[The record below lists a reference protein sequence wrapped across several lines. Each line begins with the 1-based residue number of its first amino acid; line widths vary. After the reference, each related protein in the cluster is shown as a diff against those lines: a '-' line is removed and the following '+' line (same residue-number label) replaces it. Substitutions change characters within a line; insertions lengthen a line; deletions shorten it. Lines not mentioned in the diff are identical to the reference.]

1 MAKVISD
8 CKKIEV
14 KINVEKISQ
23 PYIDN
28 LILGL
33 VHAGYEAYFSE
44 ENKDVCFTGWN
55 DDLITEIGE
64 K

>member
-1 MAKVISD
+1 MPKDV
-8 CKKIEV
+8 KKIEV
-14 KINVEKISQ
+14 KINVEDSTQ

-33 VHAGYEAYFSE
+33 VHAGYDGYFSLG
-44 ENKDVCFTGWN
+44 NKDVCFTGWK
-55 DDLITEIGE
+55 DELITEIGD